1 MLNVIEVGA
10 QDNID
15 DSSLLLDNGL
25 GYTVHRLMRCPFRSI
40 SKVPFGLMVALR
52 LTGLTNLLYEVASAS
67 INASSLWP
75 VYSRGLPLE
84 PTAGSVVHSYHLL
97 SKAGHTAQ
105 GAESSKL
112 LYEIGRAWR

>member
-1 MLNVIEVGA
+1 
-10 QDNID
+10 
-15 DSSLLLDNGL
+15 
-25 GYTVHRLMRCPFRSI
+25 
-40 SKVPFGLMVALR
+40 MVALR

-97 SKAGHTAQ
+97 WSF
-105 GAESSKL
+105 SVW
-112 LYEIGRAWR
+112 RPAWIRL